1 MAEPAPVAVTEELL
15 HRLVATMVPV
25 TAGAEEPAA
34 ADWLEMAEVGTTT
47 TEDEAAS
54 EVAAALEVET
64 AALDVETAALEVE
77 TAALEVETAALEVVG
92 SAVLWLK

>member
-47 TEDEAAS
+47 AEDEAAL

-64 AALDVETAALEVE
+64 AALELVALEL
-77 TAALEVETAALEVVG
+77 TALEVVG
-92 SAVLWLK
+92 LAVLWLK

>member
-1 MAEPAPVAVTEELL
+1 
-15 HRLVATMVPV
+15 MVPV

-47 TEDEAAS
+47 AEDEAAL

-64 AALDVETAALEVE
+64 AALELVALEL
-77 TAALEVETAALEVVG
+77 TALEVVG
-92 SAVLWLK
+92 LAVLWLK

>member
-34 ADWLEMAEVGTTT
+34 ADWLETAEVGTTIA
-47 TEDEAAS
+47 EDEAAL
-54 EVAAALEVET
+54 EVAAALEVE
-64 AALDVETAALEVE
+64 AALVLEAALELV
-77 TAALEVETAALEVVG
+77 ALELTALEVVG
-92 SAVLWLK
+92 LAVLWLK

>member
-15 HRLVATMVPV
+15 HLLVATMVPV

-47 TEDEAAS
+47 AEDEAAL

-64 AALDVETAALEVE
+64 AALELVALEL
-77 TAALEVETAALEVVG
+77 TALEVVG
-92 SAVLWLK
+92 LAVLWLK